1 MELTITLNGVK
12 KNVLAQPGESLQ
24 KVLKRLGMLS
34 VRDSDDREGFA
45 GSDLILVDGKP
56 AFANLMIA
64 AQADGKSIRT
74 AESLVKGKKLSVVQD
89 AMVDAGVVQ
98 SGYNSPAAALALT
111 ELLERK
117 GEPTREDVIDAL
129 SGIFNRATGYQQFF
143 QAVDLASKRL
153 KDPSYSPPIAP
164 EFRDDL
170 DVVGKVR
177 RKVDGAK
184 LVTARKAFVE
194 DFVEADA
201 CVLKMLKS
209 PHAHAYITDID
220 TSAAEAMAGVE
231 MVITWK
237 NCPDSW
243 YTFAGQGFP
252 EPSPYDR
259 RMFNRKVM
267 HVGDRVAAV
276 VAESEE
282 IANAALSAIKVEYE
296 VLKPV
301 LTVEEAAAPD
311 APVIHGGIV
320 EYMAG
325 APDNLEDYNKGA
337 EPRDGKIIYQFPI
350 HADPRKN
357 LAASVSG
364 GIGDVDK
371 GFAEADVI
379 IDREYTTTQVQ
390 QTPLE
395 THVVYTRMDGDRL
408 VIHASTQVP
417 WHLRR
422 IVSTIL
428 GISENQVRVV
438 KERVGGGYGSK
449 QDIVLE
455 EVAAFATWS
464 TGRSVYYHYSREE
477 EFTSNSS
484 RFPMKVRV
492 KIGAKKDGTLTAV
505 YMRVRANSGS
515 FGNHCLTVPM
525 NACSKSL
532 PLVKCDNFKFD
543 VYTWY
548 TNIPPTGAYQGY
560 GAPKGS
566 FALQTALAELAE
578 EIGMDHLDLIEK
590 VRVEEGT
597 MLEILKCLGEG
608 REGTAAPVGSC
619 GLAPALEEG
628 AERIGWGKKE
638 QPAGF
643 ELTGPDWKIGQ
654 GLAIV
659 QQGSGLPGLD
669 HSCADVKMLGDGT
682 FMIHS
687 GGADLGTGLDT
698 VAVKVAAETLR
709 VDMEQIS
716 ILSGDTDNTP
726 FDTGAYASSGTFFSG
741 NAALKAAQDLKEKIL
756 DAAAAILEEPK
767 EALSLERGGIVA
779 GSKGKISYRE
789 IAHATQAGLGSGQ
802 LVGYASFTSEDF
814 AFPYGAHFCQVAV
827 NSRTGEVKVQ
837 KYHALQ
843 DCGTP
848 INPEL
853 ALGQIYGGV
862 FKSISHSLW
871 EEMVLD
877 EKGVLTN
884 PTLRDYGA
892 PMINDLPPE
901 FGAHLVFTDD
911 AYGPFGGKS
920 VSEISL
926 NGASPAIATAIHDA
940 VGIWVR
946 DWPFTPEKV
955 LKALGKL

>member
-1 MELTITLNGVK
+1 MELKFTLNGVEK
-12 KNVLAQPGESLQ
+12 HVMARPGDSLRR
-24 KVLKRLGMLS
+24 VLKGLGMLS
-34 VRDSDDREGFA
+34 VRDSDDGEGFA
-45 GSDLILVDGKP
+45 GSDLLFIDGKP
-56 AFANLMIA
+56 AYANLILA
-64 AQADGKSIRT
+64 ARAEGKSIRT
-74 AESLVKGKKLSVVQD
+74 AESLVKGKKMAVVQQ
-89 AMVDAGVVQ
+89 AMIDAGCVQ
-98 SGYNSPAAALALT
+98 SGYNSPAAALALA

-117 GEPTREDVIDAL
+117 SDPGRSDVIDAL
-129 SGIFNRATGYQQFF
+129 SGVFNRATGYQQFF
-143 QAVDLASKRL
+143 KAVELAAGRL
-153 KDPSYSPPIAP
+153 KDPSYTAPIAP

-177 RKVDGAK
+177 PKVDGAK

-201 CVLKMLKS
+201 CILKMLGS
-209 PHAHAYITDID
+209 PHAHAYIKSID
-220 TSAAEAMAGVE
+220 TAAAEAMPGVV
-231 MVITWK
+231 MVITHK

-259 RMFNRKVM
+259 RMFNQKVM

-276 VAESEE
+276 VAESEA
-282 IANAALSAIKVEYE
+282 IADAALAAIKVEYE
-296 VLKPV
+296 VLKSIF
-301 LTVEEAAAPD
+301 TVEEAAAPD
-311 APVIHGGIV
+311 APILHGGTV
-320 EYMAG
+320 EYVAG
-325 APDNLEDYNKGA
+325 APENLDEYNKKA
-337 EPRDGKIIYQFPI
+337 NPRDGKIIYQFPI
-350 HADPRKN
+350 HGDPHN
-357 LAASVSG
+357 NIAASVSD
-364 GIGDVDK
+364 GIGDVEK
-371 GFAEADVI
+371 GFAEADVVI
-379 IDREYTTTQVQ
+379 EREYSTSQVQ
-390 QTPLE
+390 HTPLE
-395 THVVYTRMDGDRL
+395 THVVYTRMDGERL

-428 GISENQVRVV
+428 GISENQVRVI

-464 TGRSVYYHYSREE
+464 TGRGVYYHYSREE
-477 EFTSNSS
+477 EFTSNST
-484 RFPMKVRV
+484 RFPMKVKV
-492 KIGAKKDGTLTAV
+492 KLGAKRDGTLTAV
-505 YMRVRANSGS
+505 YMGVRANSGA

-566 FALQTALAELAE
+566 FALQTALAELAGE
-578 EIGMDHLDLIEK
+578 LKMDHLELIEK

-608 REGTAAPVGSC
+608 REGSAAPVGSC
-619 GLAPALEEG
+619 GLSPALSQGKEL
-628 AERIGWGKKE
+628 IKWGKKE
-638 QPAGF
+638 QPTGF
-643 ELTGPDWKIGQ
+643 ELPEDVWKIGQ
-654 GLAIV
+654 GVAII

-669 HSCADVKMLGDGT
+669 HSCADVKMLADGS

-698 VAVKVAAETLR
+698 VSVKVAAEALK
-709 VDMEQIS
+709 VDMEKVS

-741 NAALKAAQDLKEKIL
+741 NASLKAAQDLAKKIL
-756 DAAAAILEEPK
+756 TAGARMLSEPVEDLVLQRPGK
-767 EALSLERGGIVA
+767 VLGK
-779 GSKGKISYRE
+779 KGELSYRE
-789 IAHATQAGLGSGQ
+789 IALDTQAGLGEGQ
-802 LVGYASFTSEDF
+802 LVGYASFTTEDF

-871 EEMVLD
+871 EEMVID

-884 PTLRDYGA
+884 PTLRDYGV

-901 FGAHLVFTDD
+901 FGAHLVFTEDS
-911 AYGPFGGKS
+911 YGPFGGKS

-926 NGASPAIATAIHDA
+926 NGASPAIASAIHDA

-946 DWPFTPEKV
+946 EWPFTPEKV
-955 LKALGKL
+955 LRALGKV